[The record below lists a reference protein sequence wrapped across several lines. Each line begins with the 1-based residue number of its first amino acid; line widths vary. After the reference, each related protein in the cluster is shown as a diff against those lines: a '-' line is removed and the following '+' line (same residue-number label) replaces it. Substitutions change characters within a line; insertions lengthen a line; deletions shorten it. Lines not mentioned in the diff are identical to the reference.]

1 MDGVREGLVYIV
13 YKKILCNLL
22 CIRDMAA
29 ESSSWRRAQS
39 VCWEFWQK
47 MVSWQVGAA
56 RYIARGRVGHA
67 PDKMDRARTS
77 QLQPPRLRPQKW
89 RETLIRK
96 YLPNK

>member
-1 MDGVREGLVYIV
+1 MDSVRGSLIYLV
-13 YKKILCNLL
+13 YKKIFCNLL
-22 CIRDMAA
+22 YIGDLAA
-29 ESSSWRRAQS
+29 ESAGCRKSPVGQMD
-39 VCWEFWQK
+39 FWQK

-67 PDKMDRARTS
+67 PDKIDRARTS
-77 QLQPPRLRPQKW
+77 QLQPPRLRPQKS